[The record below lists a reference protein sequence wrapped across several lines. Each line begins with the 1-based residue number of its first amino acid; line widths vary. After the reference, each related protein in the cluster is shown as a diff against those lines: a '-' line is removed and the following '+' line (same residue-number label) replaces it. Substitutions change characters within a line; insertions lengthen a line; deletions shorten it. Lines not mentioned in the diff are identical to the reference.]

1 MTLFMTW
8 AQGRVEMS
16 SVAPTAH
23 KAISTKGGHKLL
35 DSNQVLELGSTAKG
49 CLAGRQAGRQGDCS
63 AENSPK
69 GLGCGFPE

>member
-23 KAISTKGGHKLL
+23 KAISTGKEATSFWTLTRSQNL
-35 DSNQVLELGSTAKG
+35 DPQPRA
-49 CLAGRQAGRQGDCS
+49 AWQAGRQGDCS
-63 AENSPK
+63 AGNSPK